1 MPKYPSVSVKS
12 EYGVFITIVLD
23 EYFQQECI
31 VDSIIKT
38 ENELSTIVNFNE
50 NLNNSKLEYIFN
62 ELKNKDVF
70 YLNYN
75 GKNIEFSLLK
85 K

>member
-1 MPKYPSVSVKS
+1 MSSYPSVLVKS
-12 EYGVFITIVLD
+12 EYGNYITIVLD
-23 EYFQQECI
+23 QYFQQDCMIE
-31 VDSIIKT
+31 SIIKT

>member
-1 MPKYPSVSVKS
+1 MSSYPSVLVKS
-12 EYGVFITIVLD
+12 EYGNYITIVLD
-23 EYFQQECI
+23 QYFQQDCMIE
-31 VDSIIKT
+31 SIIKT

-62 ELKNKDVF
+62 ELKNKDVV